1 MTVLV
6 GALVGNPVA
15 AAEPTILAPS
25 GKWIVDY
32 ADNRC
37 RLMRTFG
44 AGAQKALLFFDQSA
58 PGDRFGLTA
67 AGPDLK
73 RFRAGR
79 PTLVRISENGEA
91 RKTEPFNGTLDSFG
105 PALIYSSLQFAY
117 LINGAEP
124 DEDADTR
131 PVAGF
136 PALDLVEATK
146 AEFIEFGQS
155 GSRVRFATG
164 NLRAPMAALNTCSAD
179 LVRAWGLDL
188 ERHRAMTRRPIW
200 SNRAEVVR
208 RIGARYP
215 GQALFRG
222 DQGIVNM
229 RVMLDANGSVTD
241 CQIER
246 ATSAESLVSPACR
259 EMQQARFEPALDG
272 EGNAMKSFYAVT
284 IVYKIAR

>member
-1 MTVLV
+1 MVLV
-6 GALVGNPVA
+6 CALVGNPAA
-15 AAEPTILAPS
+15 AAEPTVLVPSSQWIL
-25 GKWIVDY
+25 DY

-37 RLMRTFG
+37 RLVRTFG
-44 AGAQKALLFFDQSA
+44 AGTQKALLFFDQSA
-58 PGDRFGLTA
+58 PGNRFGLSA
-67 AGPDLK
+67 AGADLK

-79 PTLVRISENGEA
+79 PTLVRINETVEA
-91 RKTEPFNGTLDSFG
+91 RKTEPFNGTLDGFG

-117 LINGAEP
+117 LIDGAEP

-136 PALDLVEATK
+136 PAIDMVEATK

-155 GSRVRFATG
+155 GYRVRFATG

-188 ERHRAMTRRPIW
+188 EKHRTMTRRPVW
-200 SNRAEVVR
+200 SNRPEVVR
-208 RIGARYP
+208 RIVARYP
-215 GQALFRG
+215 AQALFRG

-241 CQIER
+241 CQVER

-259 EMQQARFEPALDG
+259 EMQQARFEPALDS
-272 EGNAMKSFYAVT
+272 EGKAMKSFYGVT